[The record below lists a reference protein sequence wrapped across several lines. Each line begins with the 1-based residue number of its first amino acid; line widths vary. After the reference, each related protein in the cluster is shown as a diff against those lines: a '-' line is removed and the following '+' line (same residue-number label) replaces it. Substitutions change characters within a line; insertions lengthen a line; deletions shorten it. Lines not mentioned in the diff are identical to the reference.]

1 MTLQGLQPPSS
12 KQVDG
17 WITDL
22 IGALTDPIIVFPGPR
37 MADIPENVKKQI
49 PLERLIMNM
58 KYTREG
64 KGVPVGDCEA
74 LLYMFPRTMES
85 PMGYEWTH
93 IYSYCFTKA
102 MEFMKVEVP
111 ADLRVDI
118 LSDYDMHQL
127 DDLKRFIWDSRVKAR
142 KEKAR
147 GEKVPTMDNDRTKT
161 GQSMDNDR
169 TTMAKS
175 TKKELEIKPAQ
186 QSFF

>member
-1 MTLQGLQPPSS
+1 MTLQGLQPPQS

-17 WITDL
+17 WISNL
-22 IGALTDPIIVFPGPR
+22 VGALTDPIIVFPSPWR
-37 MADIPENVKKQI
+37 DDIPENVKKQI

-58 KYTREG
+58 KVEHEG

-74 LLYMFPRTMES
+74 LIYMFPRTMES

-118 LSDYDMHQL
+118 LSDYDMHHL
-127 DDLKRFIWDSRVKAR
+127 DDLKRFIWNARVKAR

-147 GEKVPTMDNDRTKT
+147 GEKVSGTDKPE
-161 GQSMDNDR
+161 
-169 TTMAKS
+169 
-175 TKKELEIKPAQ
+175 KKELEIKSAQ

>member
-17 WITDL
+17 WIEDL
-22 IGALTDPIIVFPGPR
+22 CGALTDPIIVFPSPWQD
-37 MADIPENVKKQI
+37 DIPENIKKQI

-58 KYTREG
+58 KYPREG

-74 LLYMFPRTMES
+74 LIYMFPRTLES

-102 MEFMKVEVP
+102 MEFMRTEIP
-111 ADLRVDI
+111 PDLRVDV

-127 DDLKRFIWDSRVKAR
+127 DDLKRFIWNKRVQYRKGKAR
-142 KEKAR
+142 AERQVTTKVEKE
-147 GEKVPTMDNDRTKT
+147 
-161 GQSMDNDR
+161 
-169 TTMAKS
+169 
-175 TKKELEIKPAQ
+175 ELEIKSAQ
-186 QSFF
+186 PSFF